1 MDEIGETVFQI
12 IFSDL
17 SAAEMARL
25 PKALQ
30 LEIMSEFQVMPEDL
44 NAGSSGEKFG
54 VLRRGS
60 ETFHRFRTRDYRIY
74 FQKTNVGVV
83 VRRVLHR
90 NTLQDFLFRA
100 NLPVGEDEALQG
112 NAAFWRLIDEGGGP
126 KNI

>member
-1 MDEIGETVFQI
+1 MFQI

-25 PKALQ
+25 PKTLQ

-44 NAGSSGEKFG
+44 DADCSGEKFG

-74 FQKTNVGVV
+74 FQKTDVGLV

-90 NTLQDFLFRA
+90 NTLEDFLFRA
-100 NLPVGEDEALQG
+100 NLPVGEDEALQ
-112 NAAFWRLIDEGGGP
+112 NSAAFWRLIDEGGGP
-126 KNI
+126 KRN

>member
-1 MDEIGETVFQI
+1 MFQI

-25 PKALQ
+25 PKMLQ
-30 LEIMSEFQVMPEDL
+30 LEIMSEFQVIPEDL
-44 NAGSSGEKFG
+44 EAGGGGEKFG
-54 VLRRGS
+54 VLSRGS
-60 ETFHRFRTRDYRIY
+60 ETFYRFRTKDYRIY
-74 FQKTNVGVV
+74 FQKLDAGVL

-112 NAAFWRLIDEGGGP
+112 NAAFWRLIDEGGDP
-126 KNI
+126 KKF

>member
-1 MDEIGETVFQI
+1 
-12 IFSDL
+12 
-17 SAAEMARL
+17 MARL
-25 PKALQ
+25 PKVLQ

-44 NAGSSGEKFG
+44 DAEVSGGKFG
-54 VLRRGS
+54 ALRRGS
-60 ETFHRFRTRDYRIY
+60 ETFYRFRTRDYRIY
-74 FQKTNVGVV
+74 FQKTDGGVV

-126 KNI
+126 KNF

>member
-1 MDEIGETVFQI
+1 MFQI
-12 IFSDL
+12 IFSDI

-25 PKALQ
+25 PKAFQ

-44 NAGSSGEKFG
+44 DAEGTGEKFG
-54 VLRRGS
+54 ALRRGT
-60 ETFHRFRTRDYRIY
+60 ETFYRFRTRDYRIY
-74 FQKTNVGVV
+74 FQKTEGGLV

-112 NAAFWRLIDEGGGP
+112 NAAFWRLIDEGRRP
-126 KNI
+126 KDF

>member
-1 MDEIGETVFQI
+1 MFQI
-12 IFSDL
+12 IFSDM

-25 PKALQ
+25 PKMLQ

-44 NAGSSGEKFG
+44 GAGGEGEKFG

-60 ETFHRFRTRDYRIY
+60 ETFYRFRTRDYRIY
-74 FQKTNVGVV
+74 FQKLEAGVV

-100 NLPVGEDEALQG
+100 NLPVGEDEALQDS
-112 NAAFWRLIDEGGGP
+112 AAFWSLIDEGGAP
-126 KNI
+126 KKS